1 MMEKV
6 ILKATKRS
14 VTGKHVENL
23 RREGK
28 LPAVLYGHNFD
39 PQSITLDLREVTNTL
54 NKLSSSSL
62 VTIDLNGVEHSVLVR
77 EKQRDYIK
85 NVLIH
90 VDFQKVSLTEKLRT
104 EVNIDLVGESS
115 TVKDLNALVVSGIDS
130 VEVECFPQ
138 DLPEKITVDISNLL
152 KIGDAIYLKDIPVL
166 QNVTFLSDPEELV
179 AVIQVVK
186 EEVIEVVAPVEA
198 ETIETEPEVIE
209 KGKKEEEEEESEDK
223 GKEK

>member
-39 PQSITLDLREVTNTL
+39 PQPITLDLREVTNTL

-166 QNVTFLSDPEELV
+166 PNVTFLSDPEELV

-186 EEVIEVVAPVEA
+186 EEVVEVIAPVEG
-198 ETIETEPEVIE
+198 EIVEEEPEVIE